1 MASLEQLKKEVI
13 EILKRKEKQENKDI
27 QKAIESFEKEARN
40 HSYLEKSITGEWIE
54 KAGYAVGQM
63 RIWRGKKYKK
73 VSTSPSRWVR
83 VYDSHS
89 RGAAISIGKYIA
101 QVNKC
106 KSVEE
111 LYQFCMKEKA
121 LFKDANGVDLPI
133 LDKLKKEIDKKNE
146 SLSSQATSSKET
158 TNTKKEETKPTVNQ
172 EALKTE
178 ISDYYK
184 EQLSYSKWIAE
195 RSVKKLGEKKL
206 KEIADKNMKS
216 DEDWKN
222 ELLEKVSEMIKEN
235 PQDEEKIKDSMKTAI
250 YFHAVRVLEVDLARK
265 KLDSMS
271 KNIEMKDVP
280 VKDSDMTEAKSII
293 GGDVAR
299 ILDGRDVYGNAK
311 QTLQDKIKRRFK
323 TNPAVCRAMLVYIKQ
338 EQEKTGK
345 QVFTARNGIWELLPK
360 LNEKAQEA
368 AEKGESETPT
378 GTSGNLYENNN
389 GVSIVENKDWGRY
402 QISFPGK
409 PDGSTISM
417 LKRNGFRWSPSTKT
431 WVCYNGENGERKM
444 KYVAEQLG
452 LNEVKKS
459 FDFSK
464 YLKKSMSFEEL
475 KKWAINHLKKQLQD
489 EDVAKSL
496 YLTTLEVIQKAAY
509 PVGTIREWKG
519 KKYIKTAPGK
529 WMRKYDNAGGRGY
542 NQAIKN
548 LMRKVEAA
556 ETPEQLYS
564 LVKQNLR
571 RFRDE
576 NGKIFPQVKEI
587 YKMAKEGKT
596 GENKGNQGENPP
608 KSETINSI
616 GKKKGEAKKE
626 EKKEYEYYK
635 HNLSKKDDLET
646 ILKDIKEEREY
657 YNKHKDAK
665 GAERRLK
672 ELSAKE
678 KVVNELLENTEKKD
692 EKQQNNKQGKV
703 PSGYVTDLSIEKQ
716 GELRKLL
723 KEHFKKEG
731 MSGMDIADALDNAMD
746 SKISDLEEIYNNNS
760 SIKDLLTKEDKAST
774 SGFKLSDI
782 YDRKVH
788 NEMKQVESFE
798 EAKAVIKQIAD
809 NYGPSEK
816 GRKLLFNFMAYNVG
830 GSNPIYDKLYD
841 NYKVS
846 YNDLDN
852 NMDAAYNKILKLA
865 KGDTN
870 VKQEEKQIKQGA
882 DDFAA
887 RYRAGIEAEDR
898 EYIKQE
904 KTNQTKEHNLK
915 TPKKNIGEVINKGN
929 ETVEIPSNKQARF
942 EIDQLKKTASKEE
955 IRENLKHVYYED
967 GKLIATNGRILKTVQ
982 VGELGDIP
990 DGSYVEIDTKGKNI
1004 VIKKM
1009 NGDGKRFP
1017 NWKSV
1022 MPESNTKKASING
1035 KVLQEKIK
1043 EMEKNGSF
1051 PDKRTKRWGEG
1062 DIPILRFEVK
1072 NGEITLDGTVVG
1084 KTNDLKDTNI
1094 QFNKDYLKNVI
1105 ADNDFTLMMSDKD
1118 TETREMSISNET
1130 SDNVIMPLSNEDRFE
1145 TDYANNRDRYK
1156 FNKQKKEN
1164 ASKGVKKSFSEEIQD
1179 ILKSLKK

>member
-27 QKAIESFEKEARN
+27 QKAIESFEKEEKN

-106 KSVEE
+106 KTVEE

-195 RSVKKLGEKKL
+195 RSIKKLGEKKL

-323 TNPAVCRAMLVYIKQ
+323 INPAVCRAMLVYIKQ

-378 GTSGNLYENNN
+378 GTSGNLYENDN

-459 FDFSK
+459 FNFTK

-475 KKWAINHLKKQLQD
+475 KKWAIKHLKKQLQD

-548 LMRKVEAA
+548 LMRKIEAA

-564 LVKQNLR
+564 LIKQNLR

-596 GENKGNQGENPP
+596 GENKGNQEKISP
-608 KSETINSI
+608 KSETINSK
-616 GKKKGEAKKE
+616 GKEEKDYLEGNWGDPKNDIPFFLKKEFGNVDGEKTTHFETRNGQKYDVLNEKSGIYEIERTSTTGAKSRFLVETMGFGRGFHVEKIEEKAEKKE
-626 EKKEYEYYK
+626 ELPKE
-635 HNLSKKDDLET
+635 
-646 ILKDIKEEREY
+646 
-657 YNKHKDAK
+657 
-665 GAERRLK
+665 
-672 ELSAKE
+672 
-678 KVVNELLENTEKKD
+678 NEPKTDKN
-692 EKQQNNKQGKV
+692 QG
-703 PSGYVTDLSIEKQ
+703 
-716 GELRKLL
+716 
-723 KEHFKKEG
+723 
-731 MSGMDIADALDNAMD
+731 
-746 SKISDLEEIYNNNS
+746 
-760 SIKDLLTKEDKAST
+760 
-774 SGFKLSDI
+774 
-782 YDRKVH
+782 
-788 NEMKQVESFE
+788 
-798 EAKAVIKQIAD
+798 
-809 NYGPSEK
+809 
-816 GRKLLFNFMAYNVG
+816 
-830 GSNPIYDKLYD
+830 
-841 NYKVS
+841 
-846 YNDLDN
+846 
-852 NMDAAYNKILKLA
+852 
-865 KGDTN
+865 
-870 VKQEEKQIKQGA
+870 
-882 DDFAA
+882 
-887 RYRAGIEAEDR
+887 
-898 EYIKQE
+898 
-904 KTNQTKEHNLK
+904 KEHNLK

-1009 NGDGKRFP
+1009 NGAGMRFP
-1017 NWKSV
+1017 NWKTV
-1022 MPESNTKKASING
+1022 MPESNSKKASING

-1072 NGEITLDGTVVG
+1072 NGEITLDGTIVG

-1105 ADNDFTLMMSDKD
+1105 TDNDFTLMMSDKD
-1118 TETREMSISNET
+1118 TETRGMSISNET

-1145 TDYANNRDRYK
+1145 TDYENNRKR
-1156 FNKQKKEN
+1156 NAVKKEKFTLI
-1164 ASKGVKKSFSEEIQD
+1164 SKDKMKSMSDDELKDYEARLDKELLATSRSDSSYVEKYNHWREVHGENNDRFHQRIQEEARAEKQRETDVKTAKDKEIQEKYHGYFD
-1179 ILKSLKK
+1179 SRTGLDKARDLKTLEKKYSFDGKVMSSKDFVEQAINNGSKKGK

>member
-1 MASLEQLKKEVI
+1 MASLEQLKK
-13 EILKRKEKQENKDI
+13 
-27 QKAIESFEKEARN
+27 
-40 HSYLEKSITGEWIE
+40 
-54 KAGYAVGQM
+54 
-63 RIWRGKKYKK
+63 
-73 VSTSPSRWVR
+73 
-83 VYDSHS
+83 
-89 RGAAISIGKYIA
+89 
-101 QVNKC
+101 
-106 KSVEE
+106 
-111 LYQFCMKEKA
+111 
-121 LFKDANGVDLPI
+121 
-133 LDKLKKEIDKKNE
+133 
-146 SLSSQATSSKET
+146 
-158 TNTKKEETKPTVNQ
+158 
-172 EALKTE
+172 
-178 ISDYYK
+178 
-184 EQLSYSKWIAE
+184 
-195 RSVKKLGEKKL
+195 
-206 KEIADKNMKS
+206 
-216 DEDWKN
+216 
-222 ELLEKVSEMIKEN
+222 
-235 PQDEEKIKDSMKTAI
+235 
-250 YFHAVRVLEVDLARK
+250 
-265 KLDSMS
+265 
-271 KNIEMKDVP
+271 
-280 VKDSDMTEAKSII
+280 
-293 GGDVAR
+293 
-299 ILDGRDVYGNAK
+299 
-311 QTLQDKIKRRFK
+311 
-323 TNPAVCRAMLVYIKQ
+323 
-338 EQEKTGK
+338 
-345 QVFTARNGIWELLPK
+345 
-360 LNEKAQEA
+360 
-368 AEKGESETPT
+368 
-378 GTSGNLYENNN
+378 
-389 GVSIVENKDWGRY
+389 
-402 QISFPGK
+402 
-409 PDGSTISM
+409 
-417 LKRNGFRWSPSTKT
+417 
-431 WVCYNGENGERKM
+431 
-444 KYVAEQLG
+444 
-452 LNEVKKS
+452 EVKKS

-564 LVKQNLR
+564 LIKQNLR
-571 RFRDE
+571 RFKDE
-576 NGKIFPQVKEI
+576 KTGKILPEVKEI
-587 YKMAKEGKT
+587 YAMAKNEKSSTGKLT
-596 GENKGNQGENPP
+596 
-608 KSETINSI
+608 ETINSI

-626 EKKEYEYYK
+626 EKKE
-635 HNLSKKDDLET
+635 DLP
-646 ILKDIKEEREY
+646 KKEEKI
-657 YNKHKDAK
+657 N
-665 GAERRLK
+665 
-672 ELSAKE
+672 
-678 KVVNELLENTEKKD
+678 
-692 EKQQNNKQGKV
+692 GKL

-716 GELRKLL
+716 GELHKLL

-731 MSGMDIADALDNAMD
+731 MSGMEIADALDNAMD
-746 SKISDLEEIYNNNS
+746 SKISDLEEIYNNNKQIKQLLMSTDSDS
-760 SIKDLLTKEDKAST
+760 SS
-774 SGFKLSDI
+774 FKLSDI
-782 YDRKVH
+782 YDRNVH
-788 NEMKQVESFE
+788 DEMKKVQSFD
-798 EAKAVIKQIAD
+798 EAKNVIKQIAD

-904 KTNQTKEHNLK
+904 KANQTKEHNLK

-1009 NGDGKRFP
+1009 NGDGMRFP
-1017 NWKSV
+1017 NWKTV

-1062 DIPILRFEVK
+1062 NIPILRFEVK
-1072 NGEITLDGTVVG
+1072 NGEITLDGTIVG

-1094 QFNKDYLKNVI
+1094 QLNKDYLKNVI
-1105 ADNDFTLMMSDKD
+1105 TDNDFTLMMSDKD
-1118 TETREMSISNET
+1118 TETRGMSISNET

-1145 TDYANNRDRYK
+1145 TDYANNRDKYK

>member
-1 MASLEQLKKEVI
+1 MASLEQLKKEV
-13 EILKRKEKQENKDI
+13 
-27 QKAIESFEKEARN
+27 
-40 HSYLEKSITGEWIE
+40 
-54 KAGYAVGQM
+54 
-63 RIWRGKKYKK
+63 KK
-73 VSTSPSRWVR
+73 T
-83 VYDSHS
+83 
-89 RGAAISIGKYIA
+89 
-101 QVNKC
+101 
-106 KSVEE
+106 
-111 LYQFCMKEKA
+111 
-121 LFKDANGVDLPI
+121 
-133 LDKLKKEIDKKNE
+133 
-146 SLSSQATSSKET
+146 
-158 TNTKKEETKPTVNQ
+158 
-172 EALKTE
+172 
-178 ISDYYK
+178 
-184 EQLSYSKWIAE
+184 
-195 RSVKKLGEKKL
+195 
-206 KEIADKNMKS
+206 
-216 DEDWKN
+216 
-222 ELLEKVSEMIKEN
+222 
-235 PQDEEKIKDSMKTAI
+235 
-250 YFHAVRVLEVDLARK
+250 
-265 KLDSMS
+265 
-271 KNIEMKDVP
+271 
-280 VKDSDMTEAKSII
+280 
-293 GGDVAR
+293 
-299 ILDGRDVYGNAK
+299 
-311 QTLQDKIKRRFK
+311 
-323 TNPAVCRAMLVYIKQ
+323 
-338 EQEKTGK
+338 
-345 QVFTARNGIWELLPK
+345 
-360 LNEKAQEA
+360 
-368 AEKGESETPT
+368 
-378 GTSGNLYENNN
+378 
-389 GVSIVENKDWGRY
+389 
-402 QISFPGK
+402 
-409 PDGSTISM
+409 
-417 LKRNGFRWSPSTKT
+417 
-431 WVCYNGENGERKM
+431 
-444 KYVAEQLG
+444 
-452 LNEVKKS
+452 

-464 YLKKSMSFEEL
+464 YLKKSMSFDEL

-564 LVKQNLR
+564 LIKQNLR
-571 RFRDE
+571 RFKDE
-576 NGKIFPQVKEI
+576 KTGKILPEVKEI
-587 YKMAKEGKT
+587 YAMAKNEKSSTGKLT
-596 GENKGNQGENPP
+596 
-608 KSETINSI
+608 ETINSI
-616 GKKKGEAKKE
+616 GKKKGEVKKE
-626 EKKEYEYYK
+626 EKKE
-635 HNLSKKDDLET
+635 DLP
-646 ILKDIKEEREY
+646 KKEEKI
-657 YNKHKDAK
+657 N
-665 GAERRLK
+665 
-672 ELSAKE
+672 
-678 KVVNELLENTEKKD
+678 
-692 EKQQNNKQGKV
+692 GKL

-716 GELRKLL
+716 GELHKLL

-731 MSGMDIADALDNAMD
+731 MSGMEIADALDNAMD
-746 SKISDLEEIYNNNS
+746 SKISDLEEIYNNNKQIKQLLMSTDSDS
-760 SIKDLLTKEDKAST
+760 SS
-774 SGFKLSDI
+774 FKLSDI
-782 YDRKVH
+782 YDRNVH
-788 NEMKQVESFE
+788 DEMKQVESFD
-798 EAKAVIKQIAD
+798 EAKNVIKQIAD

-904 KTNQTKEHNLK
+904 KANQTKEHNLK

-929 ETVEIPSNKQARF
+929 ETVEIPSNKQARL

-982 VGELGDIP
+982 VGDLGDIP

-1009 NGDGKRFP
+1009 NGDGMRFP
-1017 NWKSV
+1017 NWKRV

-1051 PDKRTKRWGEG
+1051 LKSKMED
-1062 DIPILRFEVK
+1062 PIVRLEIK

-1105 ADNDFTLMMSDKD
+1105 TDNDFTLMMSDKD
-1118 TETREMSISNET
+1118 TETRGMSISNET
-1130 SDNVIMPLSNEDRFE
+1130 SDNVIMPLHNNDRLS
-1145 TDYANNRDRYK
+1145 TDYANNRKANAKTKEEKRDRTRAKEEANYK
-1156 FNKQKKEN
+1156 SSKDFYDMAAKGYDNLSPKAENLYQTVIKQ
-1164 ASKGVKKSFSEEIQD
+1164 ASKEQLENMIKLAKVDVEDVMKKHDMSNYGQFYKWTKKNYGVSQYDFAKYTMMFQHNNNLANALYDEAQKRGISIKKSFSEEIQD

>member
-27 QKAIESFEKEARN
+27 QKAIESFEKEERN

-73 VSTSPSRWVR
+73 VRTSPSRWVR

-106 KSVEE
+106 KTVEE

-121 LFKDANGVDLPI
+121 LFKDDNGVDLPI

-146 SLSSQATSSKET
+146 SLSSKTTSFKEPET
-158 TNTKKEETKPTVNQ
+158 TKTDFSKMSYDEILSHADELLTESQKKDLKEKFSQAETFSDFMENLTKREYAYGFAPADEFSEKIGKRKPVLSDVAEAYILGLNSKGQGLTLSEKVKKFDELKKEETKPTVNQ

-378 GTSGNLYENNN
+378 GTSGNLYENDN

-542 NQAIKN
+542 NRAIKN
-548 LMRKVEAA
+548 LMRKVEAT

-564 LVKQNLR
+564 LIKQNLR
-571 RFRDE
+571 RFKDE
-576 NGKIFPQVKEI
+576 KTGKILPEVKEI
-587 YKMAKEGKT
+587 YAMAKNEKSSTGKLT
-596 GENKGNQGENPP
+596 
-608 KSETINSI
+608 ETINSI
-616 GKKKGEAKKE
+616 GKKKGEVKKE
-626 EKKEYEYYK
+626 ETSDSLREKYKEKNKEYSEIIQKLIYARD
-635 HNLSKKDDLET
+635 HDQDTSKYDEKAT
-646 ILKDIKEEREY
+646 KIQ
-657 YNKHKDAK
+657 
-665 GAERRLK
+665 K
-672 ELSAKE
+672 ELSDI
-678 KVVNELLENTEKKD
+678 ENKIKNAEDREVKRS
-692 EKQQNNKQGKV
+692 GK
-703 PSGYVTDLSIEKQ
+703 PSGFTLDDINSQKTVKTIEDF
-716 GELRKLL
+716 EDVI
-723 KEHFKKEG
+723 KEIDK
-731 MSGMDIADALDNAMD
+731 
-746 SKISDLEEIYNNNS
+746 
-760 SIKDLLTKEDKAST
+760 IKDDYEAADKYMDFLASNIEG
-774 SGFKLSDI
+774 GFGGKLRRAI
-782 YDRKVH
+782 KRKYKSENLRDLAREVKGKKPLDTRDVSFADEYA
-788 NEMKQVESFE
+788 NEQ
-798 EAKAVIKQIAD
+798 
-809 NYGPSEK
+809 
-816 GRKLLFNFMAYNVG
+816 
-830 GSNPIYDKLYD
+830 
-841 NYKVS
+841 
-846 YNDLDN
+846 
-852 NMDAAYNKILKLA
+852 
-865 KGDTN
+865 
-870 VKQEEKQIKQGA
+870 
-882 DDFAA
+882 
-887 RYRAGIEAEDR
+887 EDR

-904 KTNQTKEHNLK
+904 KANQTKEHNLK

-929 ETVEIPSNKQARF
+929 ETVEIPSNKQARL

-1009 NGDGKRFP
+1009 NGDGMRFP
-1017 NWKSV
+1017 NWKTV

-1062 DIPILRFEVK
+1062 NIPILRFEVK
-1072 NGEITLDGTVVG
+1072 NGEITLDGTIVG
-1084 KTNDLKDTNI
+1084 KTNELADTNI
-1094 QFNKDYLKNVI
+1094 QMNKDMLKNVI
-1105 ADNDFTLMMSDKD
+1105 TDNDFTLMMSDKD
-1118 TETREMSISNET
+1118 TETRGMSISNET

-1145 TDYANNRDRYK
+1145 TDYANNRDKYK